1 MEGIVLLI
9 VPIGVLAAIGLTWL
23 CGGWVDARIADAEE
37 AGERLRE
44 LEPGFEVA
52 EVCLAEGGAG
62 AIVAGRYDQ
71 RPAIAVLF
79 ANGDELVSRVLHAA
93 DLRGVEL
100 GEEGG
105 LLRIHTRD
113 FTSPVIDLRL
123 DPAEA
128 DGWRRRLAGGEAA
141 HG

>member
-1 MEGIVLLI
+1 MLLMAP
-9 VPIGVLAAIGLTWL
+9 VGVLAAIGLTWL

-62 AIVAGRYDQ
+62 ALVAGRYDQ
-71 RPAIAVLF
+71 GPAIAVLF
-79 ANGDELVSRVLHAA
+79 ANGDGLVSRVLRAA
-93 DLRGVEL
+93 DLRGVEV
-100 GEEGG
+100 GEGG
-105 LLRIHTRD
+105 LLRIRTRD

-123 DPAEA
+123 DPAKVE
-128 DGWRRRLAGGEAA
+128 GWRRRLASGEAE